1 MKKYFLILVLVPGIL
16 IPIILI
22 NWLIDPYRIFH
33 KPWIRDNYYLNT
45 SYMRIESGGIINTED
60 FNSIILG
67 SSMAANFSP
76 SEATNIFND
85 KFVNISLDGSSIAE
99 RSVVLN
105 YALKKVKVH
114 NIIYSLDGFETNTV
128 VGTPIAP
135 YIYLYDSNSFNDFNI
150 YASKPDILQFVF
162 CGNIL
167 FSNNKPCPNTKS
179 IENLTEWHSS
189 IDHSIRFGG
198 LHTWLE
204 VKNNGQIREALADIS
219 KSIQTINLNKV
230 KPINLIE
237 VNHNSSKRHHVLI
250 NYLLNYAVSHA
261 EVNFYLFFPPYARLR
276 YAIMKQSNP
285 QEFEIY
291 LETLRFVVQESSKY
305 NNIKIFGFENE
316 QFLDDIANYKDTSH
330 YHQRYNSQM
339 LQWMKNG
346 DHLLTP
352 SNIEAYI
359 KDISI
364 RAGKYPLKEIG
375 AQINDYLKRQG
386 IN

>member
-1 MKKYFLILVLVPGIL
+1 MQLVMQKLI
-16 IPIILI
+16 
-22 NWLIDPYRIFH
+22 F
-33 KPWIRDNYYLNT
+33 T
-45 SYMRIESGGIINTED
+45 
-60 FNSIILG
+60 
-67 SSMAANFSP
+67 
-76 SEATNIFND
+76 
-85 KFVNISLDGSSIAE
+85 
-99 RSVVLN
+99 
-105 YALKKVKVH
+105 
-114 NIIYSLDGFETNTV
+114 
-128 VGTPIAP
+128 
-135 YIYLYDSNSFNDFNI
+135 
-150 YASKPDILQFVF
+150 
-162 CGNIL
+162 C
-167 FSNNKPCPNTKS
+167 
-179 IENLTEWHSS
+179 
-189 IDHSIRFGG
+189 
-198 LHTWLE
+198 
-204 VKNNGQIREALADIS
+204 
-219 KSIQTINLNKV
+219 
-230 KPINLIE
+230 
-237 VNHNSSKRHHVLI
+237 
-250 NYLLNYAVSHA
+250 
-261 EVNFYLFFPPYARLR
+261 FFPPYARLR

-339 LQWMKNG
+339 LQWMKNE